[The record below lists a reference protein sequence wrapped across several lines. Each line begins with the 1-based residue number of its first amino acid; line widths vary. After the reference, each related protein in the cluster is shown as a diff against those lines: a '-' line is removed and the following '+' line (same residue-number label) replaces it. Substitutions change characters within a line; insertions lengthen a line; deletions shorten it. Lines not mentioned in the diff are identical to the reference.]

1 MESVFGIMSKLSLAL
16 YNPQQAKPLL
26 TELWQWVKAQTL
38 AGHKVQISAKT
49 ETRSLAQ
56 NRRLWAMLGE
66 ISQQVVWHGR
76 KLSADDWKHV
86 LSASLKKQDA
96 VPGIDGGFVVLGLST
111 SKMTVAEMNDLQE
124 LISAFGA
131 QQGVKFSAQI
141 DPETGEIL

>member
-1 MESVFGIMSKLSLAL
+1 MSNSNITLSLSS
-16 YNPQQAKPLL
+16 PTQAHPLL
-26 TELWQWVKAQTL
+26 ADLWKWVKAQTM
-38 AGHKVQISAKT
+38 AGNRVQLTAKT

-76 KLSADDWKHV
+76 KLSAEDWKHV

-111 SKMTVAEMNDLQE
+111 SKMTVAEMSELQTLME
-124 LISAFGA
+124 AFGA
-131 QQGVKFSAQI
+131 VQGVKFSAQV